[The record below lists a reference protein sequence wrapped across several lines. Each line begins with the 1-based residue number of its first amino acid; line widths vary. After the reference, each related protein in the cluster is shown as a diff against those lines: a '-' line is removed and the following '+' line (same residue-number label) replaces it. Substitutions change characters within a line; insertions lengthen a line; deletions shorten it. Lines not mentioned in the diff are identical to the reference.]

1 MKVLVGFILCLII
14 LAVGGVI
21 YIYSGS
27 YNVSVSNRDDGLIR
41 WIMETTVDNSVEHHA
56 KVIDIPS
63 LDDSTMIL
71 RGYVHYSRMC
81 SCHGSPG
88 HESNK
93 SFNPEPPELYRTVG
107 DLNAN
112 ELFWIIK
119 NGIKMSAMPSYA
131 ERSSDDEI
139 WDIVSFV
146 RTLPKITPEEYK
158 TMDSKAK
165 KAGFIEKEKH

>member
-14 LAVGGVI
+14 LAFGGII

-27 YNVSVSNRDDGLIR
+27 YNVSVNNRDKGLTR
-41 WIMETTVDNSVEHHA
+41 WIMETTKDNSIEHHA
-56 KVIDIPS
+56 KNIDIPS

-81 SCHGSPG
+81 GCHGSPG
-88 HESNK
+88 HESNQ
-93 SFNPEPPELYRTVG
+93 SFNPEPPELYRSVG

-119 NGIKMSAMPSYA
+119 NGIKMSAMPSFA

-146 RTLPKITPEEYK
+146 RSLPKITPEEYK
-158 TMDSKAK
+158 AMDAKAK
-165 KAGFIEKEKH
+165 KAGFIEKH

>member
-14 LAVGGVI
+14 LAFGGII

-27 YNVSVSNRDDGLIR
+27 YNVSVNNRDKGLTR
-41 WIMETTVDNSVEHHA
+41 WIMETTKDNSIEHHA
-56 KVIDIPS
+56 KNIDIPS

-81 SCHGSPG
+81 GCHGSPG
-88 HESNK
+88 HESNQ
-93 SFNPEPPELYRTVG
+93 SFNPEPPELYKSVG

-119 NGIKMSAMPSYA
+119 NGIKMSAMPSFA

-146 RTLPKITPEEYK
+146 RSLPKITPEEYK
-158 TMDSKAK
+158 AMDAKAK
-165 KAGFIEKEKH
+165 KAGFIEKH

>member
-1 MKVLVGFILCLII
+1 MKVLAGFILCLII
-14 LAVGGVI
+14 LAVGGII

-27 YNVSVSNRDDGLIR
+27 YNVSVSNRDEGLTR
-41 WIMETTVDNSVEHHA
+41 WILETTKDNSIEHHA
-56 KVIDIPS
+56 KNIDIPS

-81 SCHGSPG
+81 GCHGSPG
-88 HESNK
+88 QESSK
-93 SFNPEPPELYRTVG
+93 AYNPEPPELYKTVG

-119 NGIKMSAMPSYA
+119 NGIKMSAMPSFA
-131 ERSSDDEI
+131 QRSSDDEI

-146 RTLPKITPEEYK
+146 RTLPKVTPEQYK
-158 TMDSKAK
+158 AMELKAK
-165 KAGFIEKEKH
+165 KAGFIEKR